1 MEDYPD
7 MFVTF
12 TEHGKSPNQILAS
25 WGVTRNTSV
34 IPKSSKLLTVQQAS
48 RDSVITDL
56 VSRLCIST
64 ANEQRIKE
72 NLDVIQLTPDD
83 MAKIESID
91 KNKRFNDPSTSFGY
105 VFFADEKPLY
115 KSALDAITN
124 AGMKAKAA
132 AQSALGQSS

>member
-1 MEDYPD
+1 M
-7 MFVTF
+7 
-12 TEHGKSPNQILAS
+12 
-25 WGVTRNTSV
+25 TSFY
-34 IPKSSKLLTVQQAS
+34 IPFYLC
-48 RDSVITDL
+48 TDI
-56 VSRLCIST
+56 IST
-64 ANEQRIKE
+64 YPSFLANEQRIKE
-72 NLDVIQLTPDD
+72 NLDVIELTPDD

-132 AQSALGQSS
+132 AQSLLGQSS